1 MVNRAKPNT
10 DKLGLNVTG
19 MKIETVMLDEDSKFL
34 LNHRV
39 PAPTHVYGKTAELIG
54 TLIEDADFARR
65 RTIEY
70 PITLLRGTKDLGEL
84 DSL

>member
-1 MVNRAKPNT
+1 MVNRAQPNT

-34 LNHRV
+34 VNRRV
-39 PAPTHVYGKTAELIG
+39 PAPTYVYGKTAELIG
-54 TLIEDADFARR
+54 TLIEDADCARR
-65 RTIEY
+65 RTVEY
-70 PITLLRGTKDLGEL
+70 PITLLRDTKDLGEV